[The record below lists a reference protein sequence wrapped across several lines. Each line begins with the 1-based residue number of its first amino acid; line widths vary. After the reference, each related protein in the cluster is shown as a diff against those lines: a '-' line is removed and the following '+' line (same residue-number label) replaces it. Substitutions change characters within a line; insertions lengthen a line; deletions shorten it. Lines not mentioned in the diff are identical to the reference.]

1 MTKSIAIKCK
11 AAGLVPVDDLEIVQG
26 RLKYLSEARKKA
38 LKKRILSRGFMDP
51 LGVWESPNGRFV
63 LSGTHRLLVIR
74 ELIAEGYKCPELP
87 CNFVHADNLA
97 QAKEDILAM
106 SSSYAVVQ
114 EDALDAFLN
123 GTKITNEDLLSD
135 FAISDFSMR
144 DFLDKYRVDLTTPIS
159 PAEQK
164 YDTAKQMLST
174 QAGGPVP
181 DRSALDNV
189 SNTQK
194 YKNEAQSL
202 ENFLAS
208 ETRRITIYANPTDY
222 DTIVNKFNALATE
235 HGLTDFK
242 DVVMHLLDQYEN
254 T

>member
-26 RLKYLSEARKKA
+26 RLKYLSETRKKA
-38 LKKRILSRGFMDP
+38 LRNRILKRGFMDP
-51 LGVWESPNGRFV
+51 LGVWESPQGRFV
-63 LSGTHRLLVIR
+63 LSGTHRLLVVR
-74 ELIAEGYKCPELP
+74 ELISEGYSCPELP
-87 CNFVHADNLA
+87 CNFVYADNLA

-123 GTKITNEDLLSD
+123 GMKISTDDLMES
-135 FAISDFSMR
+135 FPISDFSMR
-144 DFLDKYRVDLTTPIS
+144 DFVDKYRVDTSTPIEPFQQQYEAS
-159 PAEQK
+159 KQVLN
-164 YDTAKQMLST
+164 TA
-174 QAGGPVP
+174 AGGPIPARPV
-181 DRSALDNV
+181 DNV

-222 DTIVNKFNALATE
+222 DTIVNKFNAIATE
-235 HGLTDFK
+235 HELTDFK
-242 DVVMHLLDQYEN
+242 DVVLHLLDHYED